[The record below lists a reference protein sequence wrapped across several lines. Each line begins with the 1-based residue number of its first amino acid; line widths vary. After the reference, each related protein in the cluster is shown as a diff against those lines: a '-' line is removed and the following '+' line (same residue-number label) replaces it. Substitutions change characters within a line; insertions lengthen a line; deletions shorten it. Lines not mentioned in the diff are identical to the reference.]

1 MEINNAPHLSG
12 VMLERRQIDKL
23 INRKIKNSKILY
35 VNGQIGS
42 GKTTAVILWLRKQKK
57 SFFG

>member
-42 GKTTAVILWLRKQKK
+42 GKNNSSYIMA
-57 SFFG
+57 